1 MNKLSAAL
9 SFSAMLFAQSTFA
22 TTFNFVNLLDPTGSP
37 SVSLTSDG
45 ITATATTTSPDG
57 LGVSFNQGLGVL
69 NTNGSKTGINN
80 GDRIDITFDQA
91 VDIEAIGMRQWGE
104 ATGGDSA
111 NIISSLGT
119 QFLSGAG
126 DQGNGTVDL
135 FSINLT
141 NITELSIVGLG
152 NVDNSAIGDF
162 FLGQLNNVTLAAS
175 TPTPA
180 PAPIPTPTN
189 PVPTTPTPAPVPT
202 VPFPTVPAPVP
213 VPAAIWLFGSGLL
226 GLVGRAKKM
235 V

>member
-1 MNKLSAAL
+1 MNKLFTAFSLSAL
-9 SFSAMLFAQSTFA
+9 LIAQSAFA
-22 TTFNFVNLLDPTGSP
+22 TTFNFTKLLDPTESA

-45 ITATATTTSPDG
+45 ITATATTTSSDG

-69 NTNGSKTGINN
+69 NTGGSKTGINN
-80 GDRIDITFDQA
+80 GDRINISFDQA
-91 VDIEAIGMRQWGE
+91 VDIETIGMRQWGE

-111 NIISSLGT
+111 NIISTLGT

-135 FSINLT
+135 FSIELT

-180 PAPIPTPTN
+180 PTPTPTN
-189 PVPTTPTPAPVPT
+189 PVPTTPTPAPAPT
-202 VPFPTVPAPVP
+202 VPVPTVPAPVP
-213 VPAAIWLFGSGLL
+213 VPAAIWLFGSGLI
-226 GLVGRAKKM
+226 GLVGSTRKQSM
-235 V
+235 